1 MTPCR
6 SGGRLAGDEL
16 DILERLSLKWGMPDI
31 KVTQGSCLC
40 GGVRFE
46 IRGSAL
52 RFAYC
57 HCKSCRKSSGSAH
70 VSNIG
75 LPKENLR
82 WLAGEELIQVF
93 TDEVENPGFRRA
105 FCRQCGCAF
114 PSSAGTARC
123 TWFRPGSWMVTRG
136 IRPDVVIWWDE
147 HAPWLKNLDA
157 LDKLGLMD
165 DRLRRPGARSRRD
178 SQASIERRVRQ
189 RPSSGRRL
197 GQEAGR
203 VERFRHSTVS

>member
-1 MTPCR
+1 V
-6 SGGRLAGDEL
+6 
-16 DILERLSLKWGMPDI
+16 PDI

-57 HCKSCRKSSGSAH
+57 HCQSCRKSSGSAH

-105 FCRQCGCAF
+105 FCRQCGCAV
-114 PSSAGTARC
+114 PKLSRNGQMYVVQAGLLDGD
-123 TWFRPGSWMVTRG
+123 PG

-157 LDKLGLMD
+157 LDKLGD
-165 DRLRRPGARSRRD
+165 GIGSAVREPARPGF
-178 SQASIERRVRQ
+178 
-189 RPSSGRRL
+189 SG
-197 GQEAGR
+197 EY
-203 VERFRHSTVS
+203 